1 MNYSPVNKNHHL
13 YTYSSVS
20 GSLMSN
26 FNLPVGE
33 WLDIVF
39 VFDKEMGEARF
50 HVNNSFSVV
59 PLGFFSYRGMSRA
72 YLGFEG
78 ISKGEVIVDEYAI
91 FERVL
96 TEEEI
101 SSL

>member
-33 WLDIVF
+33 WLDIGSW
-39 VFDKEMGEARF
+39 DTSS
-50 HVNNSFSVV
+50 VNNMSLMFQNMVV
-59 PLGFFSYRGMSRA
+59 FNQDIGGWDTSNVTRMNQMFWSATVFIR
-72 YLGFEG
+72 
-78 ISKGEVIVDEYAI
+78 I
-91 FERVL
+91 
-96 TEEEI
+96 
-101 SSL
+101 